1 MESLAES
8 PAIMT
13 HASVPVEVRR
23 QLSIDDTLVRLSVGI
38 EALPDLIQ
46 DIDNALLQVSEV
58 TDTHIQTHA
67 IAFIRGIKA
76 YARLPSHKQTLAPTK
91 QAASR

>member
-23 QLSIDDTLVRLSVGI
+23 QLGIDDTLVRLSVGI
-38 EALPDLIQ
+38 ESLPDLIK
-46 DIDNALLQVSEV
+46 DIADALQVREEER
-58 TDTHIQTHA
+58 
-67 IAFIRGIKA
+67 RG
-76 YARLPSHKQTLAPTK
+76 ARGGH
-91 QAASR
+91 RR